1 MCVGSGGWRKE
12 NRESLSCV
20 GLFVTPWTV
29 ARQTPL
35 SMGFFRQEYW
45 SGLPFPSPRDLPN
58 SGIEP
63 KFPLSLALQVDSLG
77 AKPLGNFPF
86 KNRVGVDNRG
96 WDKASLRTIET
107 FQF

>member
-1 MCVGSGGWRKE
+1 V
-12 NRESLSCV
+12 
-20 GLFVTPWTV
+20 
-29 ARQTPL
+29 
-35 SMGFFRQEYW
+35 GFFRQEYW
-45 SGLPFPSPRDLPN
+45 SGLPFASSRDLPN

-63 KFPLSLALQVDSLG
+63 RFPLSLALQEDSLA
-77 AKPLGNFPF
+77 AKPLSNFPF